1 MADEIAATDAR
12 IDLDVSGMTCA
23 ACVRRVERAAAR
35 ADGVL
40 SASVNLATEKAAIR
54 IANPTPQRIQAVC
67 DAITQAGYPTRFS
80 AGARAVDTDSSLVR
94 DLVLAGSLALP
105 IFVIAMGPMLIPG
118 GMDQMMSWMSMR
130 RWNLLLW
137 CLATAVQ
144 FIPGRRFYRH
154 AWSALRAWNPDMNV
168 LVALGTTAAYAYST
182 VVTWVPW
189 MVPPSAQHVYFE
201 SSAVVIAFVLLG
213 KLLEHRSKQRS
224 HDAIAALGKLQ
235 PRTARRVGSD
245 GAQDIDINRVAVGDV
260 IEIHAG
266 EAIPLDST
274 ILEGTSYVDES
285 MVTGEPLPR
294 ARTIGERVI
303 GGTINGNG
311 MLRARVAAVGQETFL
326 SRITAMVADAQATK
340 PPIQSQV
347 DRVVSFFV
355 PAVLAIACAT
365 AVAWLVLGGDERWT
379 EALVHTVA
387 VLIVACPCAMGLAT
401 PISMM
406 VGTGRAAELG
416 ILFRSG
422 EAFEYLAAID
432 RIAFDKTGTLTEGKP
447 TRDEIVA
454 IAPWNDGQVLELAVS
469 AALTSQHPVSKAL
482 VASLPVIDSNL
493 RSNLR
498 ATGSEHIPG
507 SGIIAELSNGSRIH
521 LGSPVWMDRL
531 GFTSAQQRTELDPV
545 LTAGKTVVCVAVDGT
560 IAGWVTVSDRCKRE
574 GIDAIAQLSKL
585 GIESWILSGDHPRP
599 VQRLADQ
606 LGIPHAEGNLLPDQ
620 KADRLRAWEQQGHA
634 TAFVGDGINDA
645 PALASAR
652 VGVGLGTGTEV
663 AISSADVVLIAGDL
677 VGVPTAVRLARALM
691 RNIRLNLLWAF
702 AYNILL
708 IPIAAGMFVPLNGWS
723 MNPILAALAMSLSS
737 VFVVANAL
745 RLRRFERKVDR

>member
-1 MADEIAATDAR
+1 MADGIAANDVR
-12 IDLDVSGMTCA
+12 LDLDVSGMTCA
-23 ACVRRVERAAAR
+23 ACVRRVERAAGKV
-35 ADGVL
+35 DGVL
-40 SASVNLATEKAAIR
+40 SASVNLATEKAAIQL
-54 IANPTPQRIQAVC
+54 AHPTPQRIKAVC
-67 DAITQAGYPTRFS
+67 DAITRAGYPARLS
-80 AGARAVDTDSSLVR
+80 AGACAVDTDSTLVR
-94 DLVLAGSLALP
+94 DLVLAGSFALP
-105 IFVIAMGPMLIPG
+105 IFVISMAPMLIPG
-118 GMDQMMSWMSMR
+118 GMDTMMSWMSMQ

-144 FIPGRRFYRH
+144 FIPGRRFLRH
-154 AWSALRAWNPDMNV
+154 AWSALRVWSPDMNV

-189 MVPPSAQHVYFE
+189 VVPPSARHVYFE

-245 GAQDIDINRVAVGDV
+245 GAHHVDINRVVVGDV

-266 EAIPLDST
+266 EAIPLDSI

-311 MLRARVAAVGQETFL
+311 MLRARVAAIGQETFL

-340 PPIQSQV
+340 PPIQNQV
-347 DRVVSFFV
+347 DRVVAVFV

-422 EAFEYLAAID
+422 AAFEHLATVD

-454 IAPWNDGQVLELAVS
+454 IAPWNDDQVLELAVS

-482 VASLPVIDSNL
+482 VASLPVID
-493 RSNLR
+493 SNLR

-531 GFTSAQQRTELDPV
+531 GFTSAQQRTELEPV
-545 LTAGKTVVCVAVDGT
+545 LTAGKTAVCVAVDGT
-560 IAGWVTVSDRCKRE
+560 IAGWITVSDRCKRE
-574 GIDAIAQLSKL
+574 GIDAIEQLNKI
-585 GIESWILSGDHPRP
+585 GIESWILSGDHPGP
-599 VQRLADQ
+599 VQRLADH

-708 IPIAAGMFVPLNGWS
+708 IPIAAGIFVPLNGWS
-723 MNPILAALAMSLSS
+723 MNPMLAALAMSLSS

-745 RLRRFERKVDR
+745 RLRRFERKAER